1 MPSTLTENIQAYI
14 NARKD
19 NKLEAI
25 EKEYE
30 KARKAAVNV
39 EQADKVET
47 EFASKRQKLITDYT
61 VDSWLDNAA
70 KRAGQISMATH
81 AIKFTHSAAK
91 GSNFLDQQLGTNSH
105 YLDTQSLND
114 IAIDAVGNAAALDV
128 ASLLQLK
135 DSKSSES
142 KDKNSKSLLD
152 YLREE
157 NHSPL
162 APLAK
167 NTEQLHNWV
176 SGLTQALVDNDP
188 SSHILAKQVYFP
200 IDDKQYHLLAP
211 LSSSALCQAIYEKI
225 NFARYSQ
232 DMKAIRDAKKANLP
246 CNEKL
251 ISYPDLAVTFAGGSK
266 PQNISKLNSGRS
278 GRTYLFDARPPHWE
292 NKNKPPKDCENIFN
306 QLEYVSRFTVLNMAN
321 FLLKVINKESNL
333 KIRNYL
339 SKLVNQVGEDCINAS
354 VKWRNLPAGWSD
366 DLDKLPIHQAKWLD
380 PNNPRWQQDN
390 LDWQTELSQNFGLW
404 LKDSVEKASKNQ
416 LTLSVGEADEWRQSF
431 HQLLREVY

>member
-1 MPSTLTENIQAYI
+1 MPLILTENIQAYI
-14 NARKD
+14 NARKQ
-19 NKLEAI
+19 NKLEAL
-25 EKEYE
+25 EKDYE

-61 VDSWLDNAA
+61 IDSWLDNAA
-70 KRAGQISMATH
+70 KRARQISMATH

-91 GSNFLDQQLGTNSH
+91 GSNFLDQQLGTDSH
-105 YLDTQSLND
+105 YLDTQSLNN
-114 IAIDAVGNAAALDV
+114 IAIDAVCNAAALDV

-135 DSKSSES
+135 DTAE
-142 KDKNSKSLLD
+142 KSLLD

-157 NHSPL
+157 DSSPL

-167 NTEQLHNWV
+167 NTKQLNNWV
-176 SGLTQALVDNDP
+176 SGLTQALVDNAP

-200 IDDKQYHLLAP
+200 IEDNQYHLLAP
-211 LSSSALCQAIYEKI
+211 LSSSSLLQAVYEKI

-232 DMKAIRDAKKANLP
+232 EMKAIRDAKKANAP
-246 CNEKL
+246 CKEAL
-251 ISYPDLAVTFAGGSK
+251 ISYPNLAVTFAGGSK
-266 PQNISKLNSGRS
+266 PQNISKLNSSRR

-292 NKNKPPKDCENIFN
+292 TQNKLPKDNENIFN
-306 QLEYVSRFTVLNMAN
+306 QLEYVSRFTVLKMAN
-321 FLLKVINKESNL
+321 FLLKLIKKESNL

-339 SKLVNQVGEDCINAS
+339 DKLVNQIGEDCINA
-354 VKWRNLPAGWSD
+354 VAKWRNLPADWSD
-366 DLDKLPIHQAKWLD
+366 SFVKLPIHQAKWLD
-380 PNNPRWQQDN
+380 PDNHRWQQDN
-390 LDWQTELSQNFGLW
+390 LDWQVELSQNFGLW